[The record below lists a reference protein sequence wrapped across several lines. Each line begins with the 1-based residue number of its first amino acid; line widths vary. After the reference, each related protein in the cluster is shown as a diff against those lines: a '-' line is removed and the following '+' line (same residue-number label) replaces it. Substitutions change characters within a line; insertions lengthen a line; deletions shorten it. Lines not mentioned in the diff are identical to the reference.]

1 MWYSK
6 ISTSADQSDDTK
18 PFNISVSTGCMADEM
33 KEVSSNLSEIS
44 SEKGLRLVVQ
54 CPWNGDA
61 MVSSVQEILKEWGYI
76 ENTGVKLAINVRLA
90 PSNPAEENVN
100 AIAMAQTITAVSYT
114 HLTLPT
120 KRIV

>member
-1 MWYSK
+1 MIRDTALPVWYSK

-33 KEVSSNLSEIS
+33 KEVLSNFSAIS
-44 SEKGLRLVVQ
+44 SENDLRLVVQ
-54 CPWNGDA
+54 CPWEGDA
-61 MVSSVQEILKEWGYI
+61 TMFSVQKILKEWGYI
-76 ENTGVKLAINVRLA
+76 ENKGVKLAIN
-90 PSNPAEENVN
+90 
-100 AIAMAQTITAVSYT
+100 AVSYT